1 MGKIKFDDNK
11 SIIKNKAFYIAL
23 VICLVALGLTSY
35 ATVSRLNQNNTI
47 TESVPEPPSS
57 TVSFSAVDQTVS
69 NVSYPEE
76 SIPLEDETSS
86 VITATDSPVEDDSVL
101 TGAAPFFTLP
111 VAGEMIKEYDEKALQ
126 YSETYKDWRLHL
138 GVDLAGEKGSP
149 VYACAQGVVEDI
161 YTDPDLGTVVA
172 IDHGQGI
179 VAFYCGVNAKPLV
192 KTGEPVESG
201 KQIGVI
207 DTIPT
212 ECVEQPHL
220 HFYMEKDGEPIS
232 PLDIING

>member
-1 MGKIKFDDNK
+1 MGKIKFDENK

-35 ATVSRLNQNNTI
+35 ATVNRLNKNTVH
-47 TESVPEPPSS
+47 TESAPEPSSS
-57 TVSFSAVDQTVS
+57 TVSFSEVDKTVS

-76 SIPLEDETSS
+76 SSPPEQETPPP
-86 VITATDSPVEDDSVL
+86 VTATDSPVEDDSVL
-101 TGAAPFFTLP
+101 VGAAPFFTLP
-111 VAGEMIKEYDEKALQ
+111 VTGEMIKEYDPKALQ

-138 GVDLAGEKGSP
+138 GIDLAGEKGSP

-161 YTDPDLGTVVA
+161 YNDPDLGTVVA

-192 KTGEPVESG
+192 KAGEQVESG

-232 PLDIING
+232 PLEIING

>member
-23 VICLVALGLTSY
+23 VVCLVALGLTSY
-35 ATVSRLNQNNTI
+35 ATVTRLNQNDTLTQSI
-47 TESVPEPPSS
+47 PESSSS

-69 NVSYPEE
+69 DVSYPRDSSSLEE
-76 SIPLEDETSS
+76 ENPP
-86 VITATDSPVEDDSVL
+86 VATATDSPVDDDSVL
-101 TGAAPFFTLP
+101 VGAAPFFTLP
-111 VAGEMIKEYDEKALQ
+111 VAGEIIKEYDPKALQ

-138 GVDLAGEKGSP
+138 GIDFAGEQGSA
-149 VYACAQGVVEDI
+149 VFSCAQGVVEDV
-161 YTDPDLGTVVA
+161 YNDSDLGTVVA

-179 VAFYCGVNAKPLV
+179 VAFYCGLNAKPLV
-192 KTGEPVESG
+192 KAGEQVESG

-207 DTIPT
+207 DTVPT

-220 HFYMEKDGEPIS
+220 HFYMEKDGEPVS
-232 PLDIING
+232 PLEIING

>member
-11 SIIKNKAFYIAL
+11 SIIKNKTFYIAL
-23 VICLVALGLTSY
+23 VICLVALGLSSY
-35 ATVSRLNQNNTI
+35 AAVTRINQNSNI
-47 TESVPEPPSS
+47 SQSVPESPSS

-76 SIPLEDETSS
+76 SSPSEDETSS

-101 TGAAPFFTLP
+101 VGAAPFFTLP
-111 VAGEMIKEYDEKALQ
+111 VAGEMIKEYDAKALQ

-138 GVDLAGEKGSP
+138 GIDFAGEKGSP
-149 VYACAQGVVEDI
+149 VYSCAQGIVEEVYKDSS
-161 YTDPDLGTVVA
+161 LGTVVA

-179 VAFYCGVNAKPLV
+179 MAFYCGLNTKPLV
-192 KTGEPVESG
+192 KTGEQVESG

-220 HFYMEKDGEPIS
+220 HFYMEKDGQPIS
-232 PLDIING
+232 PLEIING

>member
-1 MGKIKFDDNK
+1 MGKIKFDENK

-35 ATVSRLNQNNTI
+35 ATVNRLNKNTVH
-47 TESVPEPPSS
+47 TESAPEPSSS
-57 TVSFSAVDQTVS
+57 TVSFSEVDKTVS

-76 SIPLEDETSS
+76 SSPPEQETPPP
-86 VITATDSPVEDDSVL
+86 VTATDSPVEDDSVL
-101 TGAAPFFTLP
+101 VGAAPFFTLP
-111 VAGEMIKEYDEKALQ
+111 VAGEMIKEYDPKALQ

-138 GVDLAGEKGSP
+138 GIDLAGKKGSP

-161 YTDPDLGTVVA
+161 YNDPDLGTVVA

-192 KTGEPVESG
+192 KAGEQVESG

-232 PLDIING
+232 PLEIING

>member
-1 MGKIKFDDNK
+1 MGKIKFDENK

-35 ATVSRLNQNNTI
+35 ATVNRLNKNTVH
-47 TESVPEPPSS
+47 TESAPKPSSS
-57 TVSFSAVDQTVS
+57 TVSFSEVDKTVS

-76 SIPLEDETSS
+76 SSPPEQETPPP
-86 VITATDSPVEDDSVL
+86 VTATDSPVEDDSVL
-101 TGAAPFFTLP
+101 VGAAPFFTLP
-111 VAGEMIKEYDEKALQ
+111 VAGEMIKEYDPKALQ

-138 GVDLAGEKGSP
+138 GIDLAGEKGSP

-161 YTDPDLGTVVA
+161 YNDPDLGTVVA

-192 KTGEPVESG
+192 KAGEQVESG

-232 PLDIING
+232 PLEIING